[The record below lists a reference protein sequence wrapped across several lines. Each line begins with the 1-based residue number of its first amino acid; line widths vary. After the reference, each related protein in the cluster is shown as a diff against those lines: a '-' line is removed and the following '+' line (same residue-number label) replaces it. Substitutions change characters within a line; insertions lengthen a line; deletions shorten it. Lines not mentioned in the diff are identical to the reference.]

1 MLTNESPYAYIV
13 LNEFYVLV
21 EKKQIIRIH
30 SDKKRSMVGCIS
42 VVLSD
47 VGMNILSYLLSKS
60 KRRSVITKEEI
71 LTDVMDS
78 IYAYSTNQKL
88 WYSLNELKARLS
100 SIGLPD
106 DFITQLRA
114 KGVVVG
120 PYQVL
125 ELYSRSQRL

>member
-47 VGMNILSYLLSKS
+47 VGMNILSYILSKS
-60 KRRSVITKEEI
+60 NCRRTITKEEI
-71 LTDVMDS
+71 LADVMDS

-106 DFITQLRA
+106 DFITQQRA

-120 PYQVL
+120 PYQIL
-125 ELYSRSQRL
+125 ELYSRN